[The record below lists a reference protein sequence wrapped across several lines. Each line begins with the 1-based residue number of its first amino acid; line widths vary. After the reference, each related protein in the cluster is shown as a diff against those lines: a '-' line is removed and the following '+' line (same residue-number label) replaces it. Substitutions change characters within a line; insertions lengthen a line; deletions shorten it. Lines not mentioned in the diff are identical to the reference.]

1 MSPVDTL
8 DATHRAV
15 LQLVLKQGK
24 GYDEI
29 ADLLGIEVSAVR
41 GRAHAALDALGP
53 STAGLTAGR
62 RADIADYLLG
72 QQSTEDRDATREH
85 LVGSAA
91 ARAWARSV
99 AGELRPLAKNGLP
112 EIPAEARKR
121 EPRRP
126 ERRAADEADEPD
138 GGEPLRAAPAHRS
151 SRTGG
156 ILLLAGLAAI
166 IAVVVIL
173 IVSGGDDNGTTKTA
187 SSNTRPATE
196 PSQTGPQPTP
206 VAQINLKAAD
216 GSNAVGI
223 AQVLAQGN
231 QRLLA
236 VLGQRLSPST
246 QSAAYAVWLYTSAAK
261 AKLLGFVDPP
271 VGKSGKFQNVINLPT
286 NAAQYRELVVTREKG
301 NAKQPGEIVLRGQL
315 KVS

>member
-8 DATHRAV
+8 DATQRAV

-85 LVGSAA
+85 LEGSAGG
-91 ARAWARSV
+91 RAWARSV

-112 EIPAEARKR
+112 EIPSEARGR

-126 ERRAADEADEPD
+126 DRGEADEPD
-138 GGEPLRAAPAHRS
+138 GGEPLRTDGARRS

-173 IVSGGDDNGTTKTA
+173 IVSGGDDSGTTKT
-187 SSNTRPATE
+187 SSSDTRPATQ

-236 VLGQRLSPST
+236 VLGQRLTPST

-315 KVS
+315 QLS

>member
-91 ARAWARSV
+91 ARAWARIV

-138 GGEPLRAAPAHRS
+138 GGEPLRAAPARRS

-173 IVSGGDDNGTTKTA
+173 IVSGGDDSGMTKTA
-187 SSNTRPATE
+187 SSDTRPATQ

>member
-8 DATHRAV
+8 DATQRAV

-29 ADLLGIEVSAVR
+29 ADLLGIEISAVR

-85 LVGSAA
+85 LEGSAA
-91 ARAWARSV
+91 GRAWARSV
-99 AGELRPLAKNGLP
+99 AGELSPLARNGLP
-112 EIPAEARKR
+112 EIPSEARGR

-126 ERRAADEADEPD
+126 ARGEADEPD
-138 GGEPLRAAPAHRS
+138 GGEPLR
-151 SRTGG
+151 TDG

-173 IVSGGDDNGTTKTA
+173 IVSGGDDSGTTKTA
-187 SSNTRPATE
+187 PSDTRPATQ

-236 VLGQRLSPST
+236 VLGQRLTPST
-246 QSAAYAVWLYTSAAK
+246 RSAAYAVWLYTSAAK

-315 KVS
+315 QLS

>member
-8 DATHRAV
+8 DATQRAV

-85 LVGSAA
+85 LEGSAA
-91 ARAWARSV
+91 GRAWARSV

-112 EIPAEARKR
+112 EIPSEARRR

-126 ERRAADEADEPD
+126 DRGEADEPKAD
-138 GGEPLRAAPAHRS
+138 EPLRTDGARRS

-173 IVSGGDDNGTTKTA
+173 IVSGGDDSGTTKTA
-187 SSNTRPATE
+187 SSDTRPATQ

-236 VLGQRLSPST
+236 VLGQRLTPST
-246 QSAAYAVWLYTSAAK
+246 KSAAYAVWLYTSAAK

-301 NAKQPGEIVLRGQL
+301 NAKQPGEIVLRGHLQL
-315 KVS
+315 S

>member
-1 MSPVDTL
+1 MTGVDTI
-8 DATHRAV
+8 DASQRAV

-72 QQSTEDRDATREH
+72 QQSPEDRDATREH
-85 LVGSAA
+85 IAGSAPA
-91 ARAWARSV
+91 KAWARSV
-99 AGELRPLAKNGLP
+99 AGELRPLAENSLP
-112 EIPAEARKR
+112 KIPADATRRGPRKPARDT
-121 EPRRP
+121 
-126 ERRAADEADEPD
+126 ADVTGETD
-138 GGEPLRAAPAHRS
+138 GGEPLRAASARRS

-156 ILLLAGLAAI
+156 ILLLAGVAVI

-173 IVSGGDDNGTTKTA
+173 LVSGGDDSGTTKTA
-187 SSNTRPATE
+187 AKDTRPATQ

-216 GSNAVGI
+216 GSDAVGI

-246 QSAAYAVWLYTSAAK
+246 NSSAYAVWLYTSPAK

-271 VGKSGKFQNVINLPT
+271 VGKSGKFQNVINMPA
-286 NAAQYRELVVTREKG
+286 NATQYRELVVTREKG
-301 NAKQPGEIVLRGQL
+301 NAKQPGQIVLRGQL
-315 KVS
+315 KLS

>member
-8 DATHRAV
+8 DATQRAV

-24 GYDEI
+24 GYNEI

-53 STAGLTAGR
+53 STAGLTAGH

-85 LVGSAA
+85 LAESPA

-99 AGELRPLAKNGLP
+99 AGEVRPLARNGLP
-112 EIPAEARKR
+112 EIPGSSPARAPTREAKR
-121 EPRRP
+121 
-126 ERRAADEADEPD
+126 AEPD
-138 GGEPLRAAPAHRS
+138 GGEPLRAAPARRS

-173 IVSGGDDNGTTKTA
+173 IVSGGDDSSTTKTA
-187 SSNTRPATE
+187 SSNTRPATQ

-236 VLGQRLSPST
+236 VLGQRLPPST
-246 QSAAYAVWLYTSAAK
+246 KSAAYAVWLYTSAAK

-315 KVS
+315 QLS

>member
-8 DATHRAV
+8 DATQRAV

-85 LVGSAA
+85 LEGSAA
-91 ARAWARSV
+91 GRAWARSV

-112 EIPAEARKR
+112 EIPSEARRR

-126 ERRAADEADEPD
+126 DRGEADEPEAD
-138 GGEPLRAAPAHRS
+138 EPLRTDGARRS

-173 IVSGGDDNGTTKTA
+173 IVSGGDDSGTTKTA
-187 SSNTRPATE
+187 SSDTRPATQ

-246 QSAAYAVWLYTSAAK
+246 KSAAYAVWLYTSAAK

-315 KVS
+315 QLS

>member
-8 DATHRAV
+8 DATQRAD
-15 LQLVLKQGK
+15 LQLVLKQDK

-29 ADLLGIEVSAVR
+29 AELLGIEVSAVR

-72 QQSTEDRDATREH
+72 QQSSEDRDATREH
-85 LVGSAA
+85 LAGSAP

-99 AGELRPLAKNGLP
+99 AGELRPLARNGLP
-112 EIPAEARKR
+112 EIPAEAARSAPRK
-121 EPRRP
+121 PD
-126 ERRAADEADEPD
+126 RAVADEAD
-138 GGEPLRAAPAHRS
+138 GGEPLLAAPARRS

-173 IVSGGDDNGTTKTA
+173 LVSGGDDNGTTKTA
-187 SSNTRPATE
+187 ASDTRPATQ

-206 VAQINLKAAD
+206 VAQINLKPAD

-246 QSAAYAVWLYTSAAK
+246 KSSAYAVWLYTSAAR

-301 NAKQPGEIVLRGQL
+301 NAKRPGEIVLRGQL
-315 KVS
+315 QLS

>member
-8 DATHRAV
+8 DATQRAV

-85 LVGSAA
+85 LAESPA

-99 AGELRPLAKNGLP
+99 AGEVRPLARNGLP
-112 EIPAEARKR
+112 EIPRSSPARAPTREAER
-121 EPRRP
+121 
-126 ERRAADEADEPD
+126 DEPD
-138 GGEPLRAAPAHRS
+138 GGEPLRAAPARRS

-173 IVSGGDDNGTTKTA
+173 IVSGGDDSGMTKTA
-187 SSNTRPATE
+187 SSDTRPATQ

-236 VLGQRLSPST
+236 VLGQRLPPST
-246 QSAAYAVWLYTSAAK
+246 RSAAYAVWLYTSAAK

-315 KVS
+315 QLS

>member
-8 DATHRAV
+8 DATQRAV

-53 STAGLTAGR
+53 STAALTAGR

-85 LVGSAA
+85 LEGSAA
-91 ARAWARSV
+91 GRAWARSV

-112 EIPAEARKR
+112 EIPAEARRR

-126 ERRAADEADEPD
+126 DRGEADEPD
-138 GGEPLRAAPAHRS
+138 GGEPLRTDGARRS

-173 IVSGGDDNGTTKTA
+173 ILSGGDDSGTTKT
-187 SSNTRPATE
+187 SSSDTRPATQ

-216 GSNAVGI
+216 RSKAIGVAFELIQN
-223 AQVLAQGN
+223 N
-231 QRLLA
+231 QR
-236 VLGQRLSPST
+236 VLSVQGQNLQPST
-246 QSAAYAVWLYTSAAK
+246 RTSDYAVWLYSSPSQ
-261 AKLLGFVDPP
+261 AKLLGFVDPR
-271 VGKSGKFQNVINLPT
+271 VGKNGRFQNFVAVP
-286 NAAQYRELVVTREKG
+286 AGADRYRELVVTREKG
-301 NAKQPGEIVLRGQL
+301 PPKQPGELVLRGPLSL
-315 KVS
+315 K

>member
-1 MSPVDTL
+1 MSPVDRL
-8 DATHRAV
+8 DATQRAV

-29 ADLLGIEVSAVR
+29 ADLLGIDVSAVR

-85 LVGSAA
+85 LEGSAA
-91 ARAWARSV
+91 GRAWARSV
-99 AGELRPLAKNGLP
+99 AGELRPLARNGLP
-112 EIPAEARKR
+112 EIPSEARRR

-126 ERRAADEADEPD
+126 DRGEPDEPD
-138 GGEPLRAAPAHRS
+138 GGEPLRTDGARRS

-173 IVSGGDDNGTTKTA
+173 IVSGGDDSATTKT
-187 SSNTRPATE
+187 SSSDTRPATQ
-196 PSQTGPQPTP
+196 PSQTGPQPTS
-206 VAQINLKAAD
+206 VAQINLKAPD

-236 VLGQRLSPST
+236 VLGQRLPPST
-246 QSAAYAVWLYTSAAK
+246 KSAAYAVWLYTSAAK

-301 NAKQPGEIVLRGQL
+301 NARQPGEIVLRGQL
-315 KVS
+315 QLS

>member
-8 DATHRAV
+8 DATQRAV

-85 LVGSAA
+85 LEGSAA
-91 ARAWARSV
+91 GRAWARSV
-99 AGELRPLAKNGLP
+99 AGELRPVARNGLP
-112 EIPAEARKR
+112 EIPSEARRR

-126 ERRAADEADEPD
+126 DRDEAD
-138 GGEPLRAAPAHRS
+138 GGEPLRAAPARRS

-173 IVSGGDDNGTTKTA
+173 IVSGGDDSGTTKTA
-187 SSNTRPATE
+187 SSNRRPATQ

-236 VLGQRLSPST
+236 VLGQRLPPST
-246 QSAAYAVWLYTSAAK
+246 KSAAYAVWLYTSAAK

-315 KVS
+315 QLS

>member
-8 DATHRAV
+8 DATQRAV

-72 QQSTEDRDATREH
+72 QQSTEDRDATHEH
-85 LVGSAA
+85 LAGSPA

-99 AGELRPLAKNGLP
+99 AGEVRPLARNGLP
-112 EIPAEARKR
+112 EIPGSSPARASTREARR
-121 EPRRP
+121 
-126 ERRAADEADEPD
+126 DEPD
-138 GGEPLRAAPAHRS
+138 GGEPLRAAPARRS

-156 ILLLAGLAAI
+156 ILLLAGLVAI

-173 IVSGGDDNGTTKTA
+173 IVSGGDDSGTTKK
-187 SSNTRPATE
+187 SSSDTRPATQ

-236 VLGQRLSPST
+236 VLGQRLPPST

-315 KVS
+315 QLS

>member
-8 DATHRAV
+8 DATQRAV

-72 QQSTEDRDATREH
+72 QQSTEDRHATREH
-85 LVGSAA
+85 LAESPA
-91 ARAWARSV
+91 ARAWARRV
-99 AGELRPLAKNGLP
+99 AGEVRPLARNGLP
-112 EIPAEARKR
+112 EIPGSSPARVPTREAKR
-121 EPRRP
+121 
-126 ERRAADEADEPD
+126 AEPD
-138 GGEPLRAAPAHRS
+138 GGEPLRAAPARRS

-156 ILLLAGLAAI
+156 ILLLAGLAGI

-173 IVSGGDDNGTTKTA
+173 IVSGGDDSGTTKTA
-187 SSNTRPATE
+187 SSDTKPATQ

-206 VAQINLKAAD
+206 VAQINLKSAD

-223 AQVLAQGN
+223 AVELIQNN
-231 QRLLA
+231 QR
-236 VLGQRLSPST
+236 VLSVQGQNVQPST
-246 QSAAYAVWLYTSAAK
+246 RTSDYAVWLYSSPSE
-261 AKLLGFVDPP
+261 AKLLGFVDPR
-271 VGKSGKFQNVINLPT
+271 VGKNGRFQNFVALP
-286 NAAQYRELVVTREKG
+286 AGADRYRELVVTRENG
-301 NAKQPGEIVLRGQL
+301 NPKQPGELVLRGPLSL
-315 KVS
+315 K

>member
-8 DATHRAV
+8 DATQRAV

-72 QQSTEDRDATREH
+72 QQSSEDRDATREH
-85 LVGSAA
+85 LEGSAA
-91 ARAWARSV
+91 GRAWARSV
-99 AGELRPLAKNGLP
+99 AGELRPLAENGLP
-112 EIPAEARKR
+112 EIPSDARRR

-126 ERRAADEADEPD
+126 DRDEADQAD
-138 GGEPLRAAPAHRS
+138 GGEPLRAAPGRRS

-173 IVSGGDDNGTTKTA
+173 IVSGGDDSGTTKTA
-187 SSNTRPATE
+187 SSNTKPATQ

-236 VLGQRLSPST
+236 VLGQRLPPST
-246 QSAAYAVWLYTSAAK
+246 KSAAYAVWLYTSAAK

-301 NAKQPGEIVLRGQL
+301 NAKQPGDIVLRGQL
-315 KVS
+315 QLS

>member
-8 DATHRAV
+8 DATQRAV

-85 LVGSAA
+85 LAESPA

-99 AGELRPLAKNGLP
+99 AGEVRPLARNGLP
-112 EIPAEARKR
+112 EIPGSSPPRAPTREAKR
-121 EPRRP
+121 
-126 ERRAADEADEPD
+126 AEPD
-138 GGEPLRAAPAHRS
+138 GGEPLRAAPARRS

-173 IVSGGDDNGTTKTA
+173 IVSGGDDSGTTKTV
-187 SSNTRPATE
+187 SSDTRPATQ

-231 QRLLA
+231 QRLLT
-236 VLGQRLSPST
+236 VLGQRLPPST
-246 QSAAYAVWLYTSAAK
+246 KSAAYAVWLYTSAAK

-271 VGKSGKFQNVINLPT
+271 VGRSGQFQNVINLPP

-315 KVS
+315 QLS

>member
-8 DATHRAV
+8 DATQRAV

-24 GYDEI
+24 GYDQI

-85 LVGSAA
+85 LEGSAA
-91 ARAWARSV
+91 GRAWARSV
-99 AGELRPLAKNGLP
+99 AGELRPVARNGLP
-112 EIPAEARKR
+112 EIPSEARRR

-126 ERRAADEADEPD
+126 DRDEAD
-138 GGEPLRAAPAHRS
+138 GGEPLRAAPARRS

-173 IVSGGDDNGTTKTA
+173 IVSGGDDSGTTKTA
-187 SSNTRPATE
+187 SSNRRPATQ

-236 VLGQRLSPST
+236 VLGQRLPPST
-246 QSAAYAVWLYTSAAK
+246 KSAAYAVWLYTSAAK

-315 KVS
+315 QLS

>member
-8 DATHRAV
+8 DATQRAV

-24 GYDEI
+24 GYDQI

-85 LVGSAA
+85 LEGSAA
-91 ARAWARSV
+91 GRAWARSV
-99 AGELRPLAKNGLP
+99 AGELRPLARNGLP
-112 EIPAEARKR
+112 EIPSEARRR

-126 ERRAADEADEPD
+126 DRDEAD
-138 GGEPLRAAPAHRS
+138 GGEPLRAAPARRS

-173 IVSGGDDNGTTKTA
+173 IVSGGDDSGTTKTA
-187 SSNTRPATE
+187 SSNRRPATQ

-236 VLGQRLSPST
+236 VLGQRLPPST
-246 QSAAYAVWLYTSAAK
+246 KSAAYAVWLYTSAAK

-286 NAAQYRELVVTREKG
+286 NAAQYRELVVTREKD

-315 KVS
+315 QLS

>member
-8 DATHRAV
+8 DATQRAV

-41 GRAHAALDALGP
+41 DRAHAALDALGP

-72 QQSTEDRDATREH
+72 QQSSEDRDATREH
-85 LVGSAA
+85 LEGSAA
-91 ARAWARSV
+91 GRAWARSV
-99 AGELRPLAKNGLP
+99 AGELRPLARNGLP
-112 EIPAEARKR
+112 EIPSEARRR

-126 ERRAADEADEPD
+126 DRDEADEAD
-138 GGEPLRAAPAHRS
+138 GGEPLRATPARRS

-173 IVSGGDDNGTTKTA
+173 IVSGGDDSSTTKTA
-187 SSNTRPATE
+187 SSNTRPATQ

-236 VLGQRLSPST
+236 VLGQRLPPST
-246 QSAAYAVWLYTSAAK
+246 KSAAYAVWLYTSAAK

-315 KVS
+315 QLS

>member
-8 DATHRAV
+8 DASQRAV

-72 QQSTEDRDATREH
+72 QQSSEDRDATREH
-85 LVGSAA
+85 LEGSAA
-91 ARAWARSV
+91 GRAWARSV
-99 AGELRPLAKNGLP
+99 AGELRSLARNGLP
-112 EIPAEARKR
+112 EIPSEARRR

-126 ERRAADEADEPD
+126 DRDEADA
-138 GGEPLRAAPAHRS
+138 GEPLRAAPARRS

-173 IVSGGDDNGTTKTA
+173 IVSGGDDSGTTKTA
-187 SSNTRPATE
+187 SSDTRPATQ

-236 VLGQRLSPST
+236 VLGQRLPPST
-246 QSAAYAVWLYTSAAK
+246 KSAAYAVWLYTSTAK

-301 NAKQPGEIVLRGQL
+301 NAKQPGEVVLRGQL
-315 KVS
+315 QLS

>member
-8 DATHRAV
+8 DATQRAV
-15 LQLVLKQGK
+15 LQLVLKQDK

-29 ADLLGIEVSAVR
+29 AELLGIEVSAVR

-72 QQSTEDRDATREH
+72 QQSSEDRDATREH
-85 LVGSAA
+85 LAGSAP

-99 AGELRPLAKNGLP
+99 AGELRPLARNGLP
-112 EIPAEARKR
+112 EIPSEARRR

-126 ERRAADEADEPD
+126 DRDEADEAD
-138 GGEPLRAAPAHRS
+138 GGGPLRAAPARRS

-173 IVSGGDDNGTTKTA
+173 IVSGGDDSGTTKTA
-187 SSNTRPATE
+187 SSNTRPATQ

-236 VLGQRLSPST
+236 VLGQRLPPST
-246 QSAAYAVWLYTSAAK
+246 KSAAYAVWLYTSAAK

-301 NAKQPGEIVLRGQL
+301 NAKQPGDIVLRGQL
-315 KVS
+315 QLS

>member
-8 DATHRAV
+8 DASQRAV

-72 QQSTEDRDATREH
+72 QQSSEDRDATREH
-85 LVGSAA
+85 LEGSAA
-91 ARAWARSV
+91 GRAWARSV
-99 AGELRPLAKNGLP
+99 AGELRPLARNGLP
-112 EIPAEARKR
+112 EIPSEARRR
-121 EPRRP
+121 EPRLPDR
-126 ERRAADEADEPD
+126 DEADA
-138 GGEPLRAAPAHRS
+138 GEPLRAAPARRS

-173 IVSGGDDNGTTKTA
+173 IVSGGDDSGTTKTA
-187 SSNTRPATE
+187 SSDTRPATQ

-236 VLGQRLSPST
+236 VLGQRLPPST
-246 QSAAYAVWLYTSAAK
+246 KSAAYAVWLYTSTAK

-301 NAKQPGEIVLRGQL
+301 NAKQPGEVVLRGQL
-315 KVS
+315 QLS

>member
-8 DATHRAV
+8 DATQRAV

-24 GYDEI
+24 GYDDI

-85 LVGSAA
+85 LAESPA

-99 AGELRPLAKNGLP
+99 AGEVRPLARNGLP
-112 EIPAEARKR
+112 EIPGSSPARAPTREARR
-121 EPRRP
+121 E
-126 ERRAADEADEPD
+126 EPD
-138 GGEPLRAAPAHRS
+138 VGEPLRGAPARRS

-173 IVSGGDDNGTTKTA
+173 IVSGGDDSGTTKTA
-187 SSNTRPATE
+187 SSDTRPATQ

-236 VLGQRLSPST
+236 VLGQRLPPST
-246 QSAAYAVWLYTSAAK
+246 RSAAYAVWLYKSAAK

-315 KVS
+315 QLS

>member
-8 DATHRAV
+8 DATQRAV

-24 GYDEI
+24 GYNEI

-53 STAGLTAGR
+53 STAGLTAGH

-85 LVGSAA
+85 LEGSAA
-91 ARAWARSV
+91 GRAWARSV
-99 AGELRPLAKNGLP
+99 AGELRPLARNGLP
-112 EIPAEARKR
+112 EIPSEARRR

-126 ERRAADEADEPD
+126 DRDEADEAD
-138 GGEPLRAAPAHRS
+138 GGEPLRATPARRS

-173 IVSGGDDNGTTKTA
+173 IVSGGDDSSTTKTA
-187 SSNTRPATE
+187 SSNTRPATQ

-236 VLGQRLSPST
+236 VLGQRLPPST
-246 QSAAYAVWLYTSAAK
+246 KSAAYAVWLYTSAAK

-315 KVS
+315 QLS

>member
-8 DATHRAV
+8 DASQRAV

-72 QQSTEDRDATREH
+72 QQSSEDRDATREH
-85 LVGSAA
+85 LEGSAA
-91 ARAWARSV
+91 GRAWARSV
-99 AGELRPLAKNGLP
+99 AGELRPLARNGLP
-112 EIPAEARKR
+112 EIPSEARTR
-121 EPRRP
+121 EPRLPDR
-126 ERRAADEADEPD
+126 DEADA
-138 GGEPLRAAPAHRS
+138 GEPLRAAPARRS

-173 IVSGGDDNGTTKTA
+173 IVSGGDDSGTTKTA
-187 SSNTRPATE
+187 SSDTRPATQ

-236 VLGQRLSPST
+236 VLGQRLPPST
-246 QSAAYAVWLYTSAAK
+246 KSAAYAVWLYTSTAK

-301 NAKQPGEIVLRGQL
+301 NAKQPGEVVLRGQL
-315 KVS
+315 QLS

>member
-8 DATHRAV
+8 DATQRAV

-29 ADLLGIEVSAVR
+29 ADLLGIDVSAVR

-85 LVGSAA
+85 LEGSAA
-91 ARAWARSV
+91 GRAWARSV
-99 AGELRPLAKNGLP
+99 VGELRPLARNGLP
-112 EIPAEARKR
+112 EIPSEARRR

-126 ERRAADEADEPD
+126 DRDEADEAD
-138 GGEPLRAAPAHRS
+138 GGEPLRATPARRS

-173 IVSGGDDNGTTKTA
+173 IVSGGDDSSTTKTA
-187 SSNTRPATE
+187 SSNTRPATQ

-236 VLGQRLSPST
+236 VLGQRLPPST
-246 QSAAYAVWLYTSAAK
+246 KSAAYAVWLYTSAAK

-315 KVS
+315 QLS

>member
-8 DATHRAV
+8 DATQRAV

-41 GRAHAALDALGP
+41 GGAHAALDALGP

-85 LVGSAA
+85 LEGSAA
-91 ARAWARSV
+91 GRAWARSV

-112 EIPAEARKR
+112 EIPSEARRR

-126 ERRAADEADEPD
+126 DRGEADEPEAD
-138 GGEPLRAAPAHRS
+138 EPLRTDGARRS

-173 IVSGGDDNGTTKTA
+173 IVSGGDDSGTTKTA
-187 SSNTRPATE
+187 SSDTRPGTQ

-236 VLGQRLSPST
+236 VLGQRLTPST
-246 QSAAYAVWLYTSAAK
+246 KSAAYAVWLYTSAAK

-271 VGKSGKFQNVINLPT
+271 VGKSGRFQNVINLPT

-301 NAKQPGEIVLRGQL
+301 NAKQPGEIVLRGHLQL
-315 KVS
+315 S